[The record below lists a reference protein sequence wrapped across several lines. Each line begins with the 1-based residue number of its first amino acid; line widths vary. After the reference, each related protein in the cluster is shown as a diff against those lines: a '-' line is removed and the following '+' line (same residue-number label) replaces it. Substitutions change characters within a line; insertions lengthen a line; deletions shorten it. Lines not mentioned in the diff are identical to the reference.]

1 MNKPQQT
8 KIKGNIVDVFSR
20 KIYAG
25 EILIQEGKIKEITSV
40 DGQFSEYILPGFT
53 DAHIHIESSM
63 LVPYEFARIA
73 LTHGTVSTVSD
84 PHEIANVCGLE
95 GIDFM
100 IENAR
105 DAGLKINFGA
115 PSCVPA
121 TGFETAGA
129 VIDAAMTEKLLQRNE
144 IKYLS
149 EMMNYPGVLFDD
161 AEVLKKIA
169 AAHKYGKPVDGH
181 APGLRGEQAK
191 KYICNQLRSSSL
203 RCYPTI
209 KSRMRRFM
217 W

>member
-1 MNKPQQT
+1 MNKPHQT

-25 EILIQEGKIKEITSV
+25 EILIQEGKIKEITPL
-40 DGQFSEYILPGFT
+40 DGHFSEYILPGFT

-129 VIDAAMTEKLLQRNE
+129 VIDAAMTEKLLQRSE
-144 IKYLS
+144 I
-149 EMMNYPGVLFDD
+149 
-161 AEVLKKIA
+161 
-169 AAHKYGKPVDGH
+169 
-181 APGLRGEQAK
+181 
-191 KYICNQLRSSSL
+191 
-203 RCYPTI
+203 
-209 KSRMRRFM
+209 
-217 W
+217 